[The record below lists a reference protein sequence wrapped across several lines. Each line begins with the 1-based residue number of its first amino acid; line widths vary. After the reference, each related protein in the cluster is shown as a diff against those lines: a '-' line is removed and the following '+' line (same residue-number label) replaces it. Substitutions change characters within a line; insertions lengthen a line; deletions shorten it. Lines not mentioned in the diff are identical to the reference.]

1 MSNFKPNSSFS
12 IASSTSI
19 SILPSRDIYSHRLN
33 SAEFLRFL
41 LEDDESKNSG
51 RVDKVEFFPDD
62 ELNTIREFEDADEN
76 VATIRPEPYVFCTN
90 CFDNIEVDF
99 IDEHSMVCVKPL
111 ESYNKVLSKVRYF
124 LAWVRELKL
133 DCKDIYLFPL
143 ILLEDI
149 AKKILSNRNVIST
162 QELLNCFERINSII
176 RDYNQ
181 YPMILM
187 AAQRISLISE
197 ALLSENDEILQEPLP
212 KINIEVIDS
221 TLQLSKVQQ
230 DSFISGYSDI
240 SIEFTKGRSSP
251 AESPEALEKYFYS
264 QCLKIKMKNSAN
276 KDFSMFRLYQD
287 CIEKNVP
294 VEDWKKFIKEAL
306 WTKD

>member
-1 MSNFKPNSSFS
+1 M
-12 IASSTSI
+12 
-19 SILPSRDIYSHRLN
+19 
-33 SAEFLRFL
+33 
-41 LEDDESKNSG
+41 
-51 RVDKVEFFPDD
+51 
-62 ELNTIREFEDADEN
+62 
-76 VATIRPEPYVFCTN
+76 
-90 CFDNIEVDF
+90 
-99 IDEHSMVCVKPL
+99 
-111 ESYNKVLSKVRYF
+111 
-124 LAWVRELKL
+124 
-133 DCKDIYLFPL
+133 
-143 ILLEDI
+143 
-149 AKKILSNRNVIST
+149 
-162 QELLNCFERINSII
+162 
-176 RDYNQ
+176 RDYSQ

-197 ALLSENDEILQEPLP
+197 ALLSENDEILHEPLP

-264 QCLKIKMKNSAN
+264 QCLKIKMKKPTN
-276 KDFSMFRLYQD
+276 KEFSMFRLYQD